1 MKMCGATD
9 GFVRWPFIVE
19 GLILGIM
26 GAVAAFFLQWA
37 VYGAVSGA
45 LMKNGAVDLFSLMDF
60 KLLWKRVLG
69 IFVLSGS
76 VIGALG
82 SSFAIRKFLQV

>member
-26 GAVAAFFLQWA
+26 GALVAFFLQWA
-37 VYGAVSGA
+37 VYAGVCKALLDGGASA
-45 LMKNGAVDLFSLMDF
+45 LFGLLDFRAMWKN
-60 KLLWKRVLG
+60 VLG
-69 IFVLSGS
+69 VFLLSGS